1 MGSTP
6 TLGTKMESNTK
17 SYKILVTVS
26 LFALVSLITIAMFAK
41 VRYSTSPEGLFENYK
56 WWIVESVEKW
66 TKDRDNEY
74 YSKQKVIDWYETKQ
88 ADGAIPKNNFPD
100 FIYSEIKLALSLV
113 FESQEL
119 SSKDPDQAKEIVAKK
134 IDSRKDNIIDLINTK
149 GKKNFLDS
157 MTTPLIDLISYLFMV
172 FVAIFFIAYR
182 IQ

>member
-6 TLGTKMESNTK
+6 TLGTNMETNTK

-74 YSKQKVIDWYETKQ
+74 YSKQKVIDWYETEQ
-88 ADGAIPKNNFPD
+88 DDGVVPKNNFPD
-100 FIYSEIKLALSLV
+100 FIYSEIKLALTLV

-119 SSKDPDQAKEIVAKK
+119 IAKDPDQAKEIVAQK
-134 IDSRKDNIIDLINTK
+134 IDSRKDKIIDLINTK

-157 MTTPLIDLISYLFMV
+157 MTSPLINVIVYLFIG
-172 FVAIFFIAYR
+172 FVVVFFIR
-182 IQ
+182 MKMK

>member
-6 TLGTKMESNTK
+6 TLGTNMETNTK
-17 SYKILVTVS
+17 SYKILITVS
-26 LFALVSLITIAMFAK
+26 LFTLVSLITIAMFAK

-66 TKDRDNEY
+66 TKDRDNDY

-88 ADGAIPKNNFPD
+88 SDGVVPKNNFPD
-100 FIYSEIKLALSLV
+100 FIYSEIKLALTLV

-119 SSKDPDQAKEIVAKK
+119 IAKDPDQAKEIVAQK
-134 IDSRKDNIIDLINTK
+134 IDSRKDKIIDLINTK

-157 MTTPLIDLISYLFMV
+157 ITSPLINVIVYLFIG
-172 FVAIFFIAYR
+172 FVVVFFIR
-182 IQ
+182 MKIK